1 MDNLG
6 LINLFLDISQII
18 IADVVLSGDNA
29 LVIGMAASQFDVKL
43 RKKIIFYGLLIAAIF
58 RILLASI
65 ASYLISVPG
74 LLFLAGILLFWVSWT
89 FYKDIKDFK
98 EEDISSEINDVE
110 KKEKGNFKKALVT
123 IAIADLS
130 MSLDNIVAITA
141 IARDNTSLLIFGLI
155 LSILIMAI
163 FATAIIKLLIKY
175 KWIAYLGLT
184 FLVYLSFDMTLD
196 GILSIYSWVK

>member
-98 EEDISSEINDVE
+98 EEDISTEINNVD

-175 KWIAYLGLT
+175 KWIAYLGLI

>member
-43 RKKIIFYGLLIAAIF
+43 RKTIIFYGLLIAAIF

-175 KWIAYLGLT
+175 KWIAYLGLI

-196 GILSIYSWVK
+196 GIFSIYSWVK

>member
-6 LINLFLDISQII
+6 LLNLFLDISQII

-175 KWIAYLGLT
+175 KWIAYLGLI

>member
-58 RILLASI
+58 RILLASV

-98 EEDISSEINDVE
+98 EEEISTEIKNVH

-175 KWIAYLGLT
+175 KWIAYLGLI

>member
-6 LINLFLDISQII
+6 LINYFLDISQII

-29 LVIGMAASQFDVKL
+29 LVIGMAASQFDTKL

-58 RILLASI
+58 RILLASV

-98 EEDISSEINDVE
+98 EEEISTEIKNVH
-110 KKEKGNFKKALVT
+110 KKEKGNFKKALIT

-163 FATAIIKLLIKY
+163 FATAIIKLLIKF
-175 KWIAYLGLT
+175 KWIAYLGLI
-184 FLVYLSFDMTLD
+184 FLIYLSFDMTFD
-196 GILSIYSWVK
+196 GVLSILSWVK

>member
-58 RILLASI
+58 RILLASV

-98 EEDISSEINDVE
+98 EEDISTEINNVH

-175 KWIAYLGLT
+175 KWIAYLGLI

>member
-1 MDNLG
+1 MDNLD

-58 RILLASI
+58 RILLASV

-175 KWIAYLGLT
+175 KWIAYLGLI

>member
-1 MDNLG
+1 MDNLY

-29 LVIGMAASQFDVKL
+29 LVIGMAASQFDAKL

-58 RILLASI
+58 RILLASV

-98 EEDISSEINDVE
+98 EEDISTEINNVH
-110 KKEKGNFKKALVT
+110 KKEKGNFKKALIT

-163 FATAIIKLLIKY
+163 FATAIIKLLIKF
-175 KWIAYLGLT
+175 KWIAYLGLI
-184 FLVYLSFDMTLD
+184 FLIYLSFDMTFD
-196 GILSIYSWVK
+196 GVLSILSWVK

>member
-98 EEDISSEINDVE
+98 EEDISTEINNVD
-110 KKEKGNFKKALVT
+110 KKEKGNFKKALIT

-175 KWIAYLGLT
+175 KWIAYIGLI

>member
-6 LINLFLDISQII
+6 LINIFLDISQII
-18 IADVVLSGDNA
+18 LADVVLSGDNA

-98 EEDISSEINDVE
+98 EDGISSDINDIQ
-110 KKEKGNFKKALVT
+110 KNEKGNFKKALVT

-141 IARDNTSLLIFGLI
+141 IARDDTSLLIFGLI

-175 KWIAYLGLT
+175 KWIAYIGLI

-196 GILSIYSWVK
+196 GVLSIYSWLK

>member
-175 KWIAYLGLT
+175 KWIAYLGLI

>member
-1 MDNLG
+1 MDNLD

-29 LVIGMAASQFDVKL
+29 LVIGMAASQFDTKL

-58 RILLASI
+58 RILLASV

-98 EEDISSEINDVE
+98 EEDISTEINNVH
-110 KKEKGNFKKALVT
+110 KKEKGNFKKALIT

-163 FATAIIKLLIKY
+163 FATAIIKLLIKF
-175 KWIAYLGLT
+175 KWIAYLGLI
-184 FLVYLSFDMTLD
+184 FLIYLSFDMTFD
-196 GILSIYSWVK
+196 GVLSILSWVK

>member
-1 MDNLG
+1 M
-6 LINLFLDISQII
+6 INLFLDISQII

-141 IARDNTSLLIFGLI
+141 IARDNTS
-155 LSILIMAI
+155 
-163 FATAIIKLLIKY
+163 
-175 KWIAYLGLT
+175 
-184 FLVYLSFDMTLD
+184 
-196 GILSIYSWVK
+196 

>member
-6 LINLFLDISQII
+6 LINFFLDISQII
-18 IADVVLSGDNA
+18 LADVVLSGDNA

-65 ASYLISVPG
+65 ASYLISMPG

-98 EEDISSEINDVE
+98 EENISSEINDIQ
-110 KKEKGNFKKALVT
+110 KNEKGNFKKALVT

-175 KWIAYLGLT
+175 KWIAYIGLI

-196 GILSIYSWVK
+196 GVLSIYSWLK

>member
-1 MDNLG
+1 MDNLD

-175 KWIAYLGLT
+175 KWIAYLGLI

>member
-58 RILLASI
+58 RILLASV

-175 KWIAYLGLT
+175 KWIAYLGLI

>member
-6 LINLFLDISQII
+6 LINFFLDISQII
-18 IADVVLSGDNA
+18 LADVVLSGDNA
-29 LVIGMAASQFDVKL
+29 LVIGMAASQFDVEL

-98 EEDISSEINDVE
+98 EENISSEINDIQ
-110 KKEKGNFKKALVT
+110 KNEKGNFKKALVT

-175 KWIAYLGLT
+175 KWIAYIGLI

-196 GILSIYSWVK
+196 GVFSIYSWLK

>member
-98 EEDISSEINDVE
+98 EEDISTEINNVH
-110 KKEKGNFKKALVT
+110 KKEKGNFKKALIT

-163 FATAIIKLLIKY
+163 FATAIIKLLIKF
-175 KWIAYLGLT
+175 KWIAYLGLI
-184 FLVYLSFDMTLD
+184 FLIYLSFDMTFD
-196 GILSIYSWVK
+196 GVLSILSWVK

>member
-43 RKKIIFYGLLIAAIF
+43 RKTIIFYGLLIAAIF

-175 KWIAYLGLT
+175 KWIAYLGLI

>member
-163 FATAIIKLLIKY
+163 FATAIIKLLIKF
-175 KWIAYLGLT
+175 KWIAYLGLI
-184 FLVYLSFDMTLD
+184 FLIYLSFDMTFD
-196 GILSIYSWVK
+196 GILSILSWVK

>member
-1 MDNLG
+1 MDNLD

-29 LVIGMAASQFDVKL
+29 LVIGMAASQFDSKL

-58 RILLASI
+58 RILLASV

-98 EEDISSEINDVE
+98 EEDISTEINNVH
-110 KKEKGNFKKALVT
+110 KKEKGNFKKALIT

-163 FATAIIKLLIKY
+163 FATAIIKLLIKF
-175 KWIAYLGLT
+175 KWIAYLGLI
-184 FLVYLSFDMTLD
+184 FLIYLSFDMTFD
-196 GILSIYSWVK
+196 GVLSILSWVK

>member
-6 LINLFLDISQII
+6 LINFFLDISQII

-29 LVIGMAASQFDVKL
+29 LVIGMAASQFDVTL

-58 RILLASI
+58 RILLASV
-65 ASYLISVPG
+65 ASFLISVPG

-98 EEDISSEINDVE
+98 EEDISTEIKNVH
-110 KKEKGNFKKALVT
+110 KKEKGNFKKALIT

-163 FATAIIKLLIKY
+163 FATAIIKLLIKF
-175 KWIAYLGLT
+175 KWIAYLGLI
-184 FLVYLSFDMTLD
+184 FLIYLSFDMTLD
-196 GILSIYSWVK
+196 GIVSIYSWVK

>member
-6 LINLFLDISQII
+6 LINFFLDISQII
-18 IADVVLSGDNA
+18 LADVVLSGDNA

-98 EEDISSEINDVE
+98 EENISSEINDIQ
-110 KKEKGNFKKALVT
+110 KNEKGNFKKALVT

-175 KWIAYLGLT
+175 KWIAYIGLV

-196 GILSIYSWVK
+196 GVLSIYSWLK

>member
-1 MDNLG
+1 MDNLV
-6 LINLFLDISQII
+6 LINFFLDISQII
-18 IADVVLSGDNA
+18 LADVVLSGDNA

-98 EEDISSEINDVE
+98 EEDISSEINDIQ
-110 KKEKGNFKKALVT
+110 KNEKGNFKKALVT

-175 KWIAYLGLT
+175 KWIAYIGLI

-196 GILSIYSWVK
+196 GVLSIYSWLN

>member
-1 MDNLG
+1 MDNLD
-6 LINLFLDISQII
+6 LINFFLDISQII

-29 LVIGMAASQFDVKL
+29 LVIGMAASQFDSKL

-58 RILLASI
+58 RILLASV

-98 EEDISSEINDVE
+98 EEDISTEINNVH
-110 KKEKGNFKKALVT
+110 KKEKGNFKKALIT

-163 FATAIIKLLIKY
+163 FATAIIKLLIKF
-175 KWIAYLGLT
+175 KWIAYLGLI
-184 FLVYLSFDMTLD
+184 FLIYLSFDMTFD
-196 GILSIYSWVK
+196 GILSILSWLK

>member
-29 LVIGMAASQFDVKL
+29 LVIGMAASQFDIKL

-58 RILLASI
+58 RILLASV

-141 IARDNTSLLIFGLI
+141 IARDNTTLLIFGLI

-175 KWIAYLGLT
+175 KWIAYLGLI

>member
-6 LINLFLDISQII
+6 LINFFLDISQII

-98 EEDISSEINDVE
+98 EENISSEINDIQ
-110 KKEKGNFKKALVT
+110 KKEKGNFKKALIT

-175 KWIAYLGLT
+175 KWIAYIGLV

-196 GILSIYSWVK
+196 GVLSIYSWLK

>member
-1 MDNLG
+1 MDNLY

-29 LVIGMAASQFDVKL
+29 LVIGMAASQFDTKL

-58 RILLASI
+58 RILLASV

-98 EEDISSEINDVE
+98 EEDISTEINNVH
-110 KKEKGNFKKALVT
+110 KKEKGNFKKALIT

-163 FATAIIKLLIKY
+163 FATAIIKLLIKF
-175 KWIAYLGLT
+175 KWIAYLGLI
-184 FLVYLSFDMTLD
+184 FLIYLSFDMTFD
-196 GILSIYSWVK
+196 GILSILSWLK

>member
-1 MDNLG
+1 MVAQL
-6 LINLFLDISQII
+6 LDVQI
-18 IADVVLSGDNA
+18 
-29 LVIGMAASQFDVKL
+29 FDKL

-98 EEDISSEINDVE
+98 EENISSEINDIQ
-110 KKEKGNFKKALVT
+110 KNEKGNFKKALVT

-175 KWIAYLGLT
+175 KWIAYIGLV

-196 GILSIYSWVK
+196 GVLSIYSWLN

>member
-1 MDNLG
+1 M
-6 LINLFLDISQII
+6 
-18 IADVVLSGDNA
+18 
-29 LVIGMAASQFDVKL
+29 
-43 RKKIIFYGLLIAAIF
+43 
-58 RILLASI
+58 
-65 ASYLISVPG
+65 PG

-175 KWIAYLGLT
+175 KWIAYLGLI

>member
-1 MDNLG
+1 MFFLNS
-6 LINLFLDISQII
+6 LFFS
-18 IADVVLSGDNA
+18 
-29 LVIGMAASQFDVKL
+29 
-43 RKKIIFYGLLIAAIF
+43 
-58 RILLASI
+58 
-65 ASYLISVPG
+65 
-74 LLFLAGILLFWVSWT
+74 LLFYSAEFQRLKGVNTKSALESRELKQQLAKLQ
-89 FYKDIKDFK
+89 
-98 EEDISSEINDVE
+98 EENDVE

-175 KWIAYLGLT
+175 KWIAYLGLI

>member
-6 LINLFLDISQII
+6 LINFFLDISQII
-18 IADVVLSGDNA
+18 LADVVLSGDNA

-98 EEDISSEINDVE
+98 EEDISSEINDIQ
-110 KKEKGNFKKALVT
+110 KNEKGNFKKALVT

-175 KWIAYLGLT
+175 KWIAYIGLV

-196 GILSIYSWVK
+196 GVSSIYSWLN

>member
-6 LINLFLDISQII
+6 LINIFLDISQII
-18 IADVVLSGDNA
+18 LADVVLSGDNA

-98 EEDISSEINDVE
+98 EEDISSEINDIQ
-110 KKEKGNFKKALVT
+110 KNEKGNFKKALVT

-175 KWIAYLGLT
+175 KWIAYIGLI

-196 GILSIYSWVK
+196 GVLSIYSWLK